1 MADDTRREDFS
12 SPARD
17 SHPPPPPPTTTTA
30 TREGSDQPHL
40 ASSPDPPLPLSSAQ
54 PAPAQKP
61 HRRRR
66 KHRRHHKPSADDPC
80 DEEDLAG
87 WGRGGERFGGM
98 AQAGLGQDEQAMQAG
113 QEGRVP
119 PGVTSD
125 SASGTSES
133 TGTGSSASSFVSEG
147 EDEEREGQEE
157 QRAAQSVD
165 EGRMRRES
173 EGTRRMKLEA
183 GGSKSFYGGSGQGYM
198 RMLHA
203 LANSSHDDSSSS
215 SSTRRPHR
223 SSKPPLSL
231 SKFTSKDDPE
241 SVARPNPTATYT
253 HNGPPVPN
261 SPVSDSE
268 GEDEDDSA
276 STASTDASARRDAA
290 AASASMSM
298 STSDDAS
305 PAMSQFISPPERAAQ
320 STSLARCPSE
330 KAISPVTPGGSMSM
344 SMSMSLPSA
353 APAGEKKPKTMRR
366 RDKIRHPRRAH
377 YRKHGRREGEETTTT
392 EEEEEDDNDDDD
404 EEREGDLNKSTIF
417 AIHRTE
423 GEGEGAEPEGV
434 ALEGRVPSS
443 PTSPDASSDEGEDGV
458 RRPPRPGMSRRGTAS
473 TIGTKGTRAGA
484 VSHRRE
490 RLAEKLREVFGLGE
504 VEEVVAEYP
513 CWLFRSILLQ
523 GFLYLTAGHICF
535 YAYLSQKEGAT
546 IRSGSLSVRGNKTRR
561 YRKHWF
567 VLKDSVLS
575 WFPSSTDPYFPDGHI
590 DLHYCISIEP
600 STKHSHHFKVSTSD
614 KKWHFSADST
624 ASRDEWVKTLKKVV
638 FRCQNEG
645 EAVKIAI
652 PLETVVDVEKSAGLE
667 FAETIR
673 VRVYDPDEGFEID
686 EYWLSYFKNLDA
698 ALEKINLV
706 LERFRAQQQQQNQQ
720 QPLAAAAAAGLSPI
734 EDTTRRAIADL
745 GESDQVRGV
754 DGERGD
760 DDAQDDDEQDGDGRN
775 RSKSLGERVSSVLSL
790 EGGLSGLKR
799 AGSKNK
805 KGRSKTGPPAA
816 PSAATSASTRST
828 PRSSIEEEARPVP
841 LAAAPSASAPTGPS
855 GPSASASDSPPS
867 RRSSLNI
874 NTKLAAIGGTAV
886 PVSQA
891 NLSGGTGGGG
901 SSTATPVA
909 GSVATLRPP
918 SASKDSAGAGA
929 GGEEVAAQGISPL
942 AAAAAVPLPPAI
954 TSTASSASSVPAPA
968 VAEGAELDPA
978 VAGAPPALGE
988 VDRTSSGETTS
999 TIPAPAPSS
1008 ASASAPAPAVAVTEH
1023 TPTPTPAHTYP
1034 PQPSSTPGNNA
1045 PDASG
1050 GRSRASSTL
1059 SRILSPASSAASTVS
1074 HSGRKILEV
1083 VTHRGS
1089 RSGNGA
1095 GGAKREGQVV
1105 GGLISEEP
1113 EDIREEGEEEGEGE
1127 EGEEEKKVREMR
1139 RTFGLGEKEE
1149 LVEHFPAYL
1158 YRGLP
1163 IYGHVYITTSYFCFK
1178 SAVGI
1183 LNKTKMILPIS
1194 DIIGVSKHRS
1204 YRIGF
1209 AGLMVIIKGHEEVF
1223 LELSNSERRD
1233 ACLAKLEHQR
1243 EVLTAERRAKEK
1255 KEGDEDDK
1263 DKAVDD
1269 GTSNREL
1276 QDLLDLSSSK
1286 SSDPAFDL
1294 PHPRSE
1300 AVPGQ
1305 PPIMF
1310 SSTTSDFVTF
1320 RPEQPLR
1327 FTCLTIGSR
1336 GDVQPYIALCKG
1348 LMAQGHKCKI
1358 ASHGEYKK
1366 WVEGHGIEFSPV
1378 GGDPAELM
1386 QLMIS
1391 HDFFTISF
1399 MKEAVGR
1406 FRGWLDDLLASAWK
1420 GCQDTDVLI
1429 ESPSAIAGYHIAE
1442 ALRIPY
1448 YRAFTM
1454 PWTRT
1459 RAYPH
1464 AFAVPEVH
1472 MGGGYNYM
1480 TYTMFDQVFWR
1491 ATSGQVNRWR
1501 KETLKIRSTNFEAM
1515 QQHKIPFLYNFSPV
1529 VIPPPLDWRE
1539 NIHVTGYWWLDNP
1552 DDSKSK
1558 KWEPPEAVLK
1568 FLDEAKAKDK
1578 KVVFIGF
1585 GSIIIPDPMDFT
1597 KVIAEAVERAG
1608 VHAIVAKGWS
1618 DRASSKGDSDE
1629 QKREQEDREKVEAE
1643 VMDKPFI
1650 HNVKSIPHD
1659 WLFPR
1664 IAAAVHHG
1672 GAGTTGA
1679 SLRAGLPTIIKP
1691 FFGDQHFYA
1700 DRVATLGIGTHIR
1713 NFTSDNLAEALT
1725 SAVTDEKQIER
1736 ARLAG
1741 EEIRKE
1747 DGVATAIEC
1756 IYRDLEYARS
1766 LIPPPSEAP
1775 QDSGNAPA
1783 EQENDE
1789 NKADDSTSDAP
1800 STPAR
1805 TRSRPHTP
1813 DRKDSIS
1820 SPQTESRTTSSD
1832 EGWDVMSR
1840 GSAADASGSWEKDSM
1855 SRASSHTRSREAS
1868 VSALKHDQ
1876 KEEQGDAGEAETEA
1890 QSGVG
1895 ARLFSML
1902 TKGPK
1907 STRKEV

>member
-1 MADDTRREDFS
+1 MSDPS
-12 SPARD
+12 RD
-17 SHPPPPPPTTTTA
+17 SVPPHPAISHDPTS
-30 TREGSDQPHL
+30 GSDQPHPTSL
-40 ASSPDPPLPLSSAQ
+40 YPPHTASQPPPHNLPSST
-54 PAPAQKP
+54 P
-61 HRRRR
+61 H
-66 KHRRHHKPSADDPC
+66 KHKHQTQG
-80 DEEDLAG
+80 EEENLAG
-87 WGRGGERFGGM
+87 WGTSAERFGGM
-98 AQAGLGQDEQAMQAG
+98 AQAGLGQDERAMMQG
-113 QEGRVP
+113 QVGGPVA
-119 PGVTSD
+119 TAALSD
-125 SASGTSES
+125 STSGTS
-133 TGTGSSASSFVSEG
+133 SSASSFVSDGSTSDDEKG
-147 EDEEREGQEE
+147 AERREAARKASEEEDKPSIAKSVDEAALRSTAAGAEEREQARKFGQ
-157 QRAAQSVD
+157 
-165 EGRMRRES
+165 
-173 EGTRRMKLEA
+173 
-183 GGSKSFYGGSGQGYM
+183 GGASKSFYGGSGQGYM

-203 LANSSHDDSSSS
+203 LANSSKEEELSS
-215 SSTRRPHR
+215 RRRHR
-223 SSKPPLSL
+223 SKKHSTSGAPLS
-231 SKFTSKDDPE
+231 SFTSKDDPE
-241 SVARPNPTATYT
+241 AVERPPSALYT
-253 HNGPPVPN
+253 HNGPPIPN
-261 SPVSDSE
+261 DAA
-268 GEDEDDSA
+268 DEEELSA
-276 STASTDASARRDAA
+276 SESASAAKHTP
-290 AASASMSM
+290 S
-298 STSDDAS
+298 STSDDQS
-305 PAMSQFISPPERAAQ
+305 PELSEFISPPERASQ
-320 STSLARCPSE
+320 STSLARCPSDQVIQTTR
-330 KAISPVTPGGSMSM
+330 K
-344 SMSMSLPSA
+344 
-353 APAGEKKPKTMRR
+353 
-366 RDKIRHPRRAH
+366 RDKIRHPRRHH
-377 YRKHGRREGEETTTT
+377 YRKHGRRAGEETSS
-392 EEEEEDDNDDDD
+392 DDNDD
-404 EEREGDLNKSTIF
+404 EEGGTDLGKSSIF
-417 AIHRTE
+417 AIHE
-423 GEGEGAEPEGV
+423 GEEEHKKRKEDKLQPEGV
-434 ALEGRVPSS
+434 ALEGRA
-443 PTSPDASSDEGEDGV
+443 DSSDEEEGDDDAEDQSAAEQVGA
-458 RRPPRPGMSRRGTAS
+458 RPGFSRRGTAS
-473 TIGTKGTRAGA
+473 TTGTAGTKGTLAR
-484 VSHRRE
+484 SQRRE
-490 RLAEKLREVFGLGE
+490 KLAEKLREVFGLAE

-523 GFLYLTAGHICF
+523 GFLCLTAGHLCF

-600 STKHSHHFKVSTSD
+600 SSKHSHHFKIATSD
-614 KKWHFSADST
+614 KRWHFSADST

-645 EAVKIAI
+645 ESVKIAI
-652 PLETVVDVEKSAGLE
+652 PLEAVVDVEKSSGLE

-673 VRVYDPDEGFEID
+673 VRVYDPEEGFEID

-698 ALEKINLV
+698 ALDKINGV
-706 LERFRAQQQQQNQQ
+706 LERFRATREEAQARLG
-720 QPLAAAAAAGLSPI
+720 PGAGLSPV

-745 GESDQVRGV
+745 GETDQVRGAK
-754 DGERGD
+754 GERGD
-760 DDAQDDDEQDGDGRN
+760 DEATAGLEGERHGDLEEDGRN
-775 RSKSLGERVSSVLSL
+775 RSKSLGDRMSSIFGL
-790 EGGLSGLKR
+790 ESGLGLKR
-799 AGSKNK
+799 ISSKNSQK
-805 KGRSKTGPPAA
+805 EQEKSKTSPPGVASS
-816 PSAATSASTRST
+816 SAASIQST
-828 PRSSIEEEARPVP
+828 PRSSIDEPRPASSTAVP
-841 LAAAPSASAPTGPS
+841 PETTRDP
-855 GPSASASDSPPS
+855 DS
-867 RRSSLNI
+867 RRSSLTL

-891 NLSGGTGGGG
+891 NVSGQTSHATAIG
-901 SSTATPVA
+901 SQTATPVA
-909 GSVATLRPP
+909 GSVATLRP
-918 SASKDSAGAGA
+918 SAQTE
-929 GGEEVAAQGISPL
+929 GGEELAAQGISPM
-942 AAAAAVPLPPAI
+942 AAAAAMPLPESGAAPGAGPLPPSI
-954 TSTASSASSVPAPA
+954 TSTPSSDSGVKPIT
-968 VAEGAELDPA
+968 GD
-978 VAGAPPALGE
+978 AGAPPALGDI
-988 VDRTSSGETTS
+988 DRGSTS
-999 TIPAPAPSS
+999 TVSATVPSVGPAPPAEAASMPVPPSFE
-1008 ASASAPAPAVAVTEH
+1008 VTEPP
-1023 TPTPTPAHTYP
+1023 PTLTPAHTYP
-1034 PQPSSTPGNNA
+1034 PQPSPGPEPSVNESST
-1045 PDASG
+1045 
-1050 GRSRASSTL
+1050 GRTRASSTL

-1083 VTHRGS
+1083 VTHRGGS
-1089 RSGNGA
+1089 S
-1095 GGAKREGQVV
+1095 KKQQEVQEGQVV
-1105 GGLISEEP
+1105 GGLITEEP
-1113 EDIREEGEEEGEGE
+1113 EEVEGDEEGGK
-1127 EGEEEKKVREMR
+1127 EEKEAEEMR
-1139 RTFGLGEKEE
+1139 KVFGLAGKEG

-1158 YRGLP
+1158 FRGLP
-1163 IYGHVYITTSYFCFK
+1163 IYGHAYITTSYFCFK

-1183 LNKTKMILPIS
+1183 LNKTKMILPIN

-1204 YRIGF
+1204 YRIGY

-1223 LELSNSERRD
+1223 FELSSADRRD
-1233 ACLAKLEHQR
+1233 ACLARVEQQR
-1243 EVLTAERRAKEK
+1243 ETVRAERRAKGEK
-1255 KEGDEDDK
+1255 EDDGSK
-1263 DKAVDD
+1263 
-1269 GTSNREL
+1269 NREL
-1276 QDLLDLSSSK
+1276 QDLMDLSSSK
-1286 SSDPAFDL
+1286 SSDPALDN
-1294 PHPRSE
+1294 PHPSSE
-1300 AVPGQ
+1300 AKPGQ

-1320 RPEQPLR
+1320 RPEEPLR

-1366 WVEGHGIEFSPV
+1366 WVEGHGIEFAAV

-1406 FRGWLDDLLASAWK
+1406 FRGWLDDLLDSAWK
-1420 GCQDTDVLI
+1420 GCQNSDVLI

-1501 KETLKIRSTNFEAM
+1501 KQTLNIRPTNFDAM

-1529 VIPPPLDWRE
+1529 VVPPPLDWRE

-1552 DDSKSK
+1552 EDSKSK
-1558 KWEPPEAVLK
+1558 KWEPPEDVIK
-1568 FLDEAKAKDK
+1568 FLDEAKEKDK

-1585 GSIIIPDPMDFT
+1585 GSIIIPDPMEFT

-1608 VHAIVAKGWS
+1608 VYAIVAKGWS

-1629 QKREQEDREKVEAE
+1629 QKKEQEEREKTEAE

-1650 HNVKSIPHD
+1650 LNVKSIPHD

-1664 IAAAVHHG
+1664 IHGAVHHG

-1713 NFTSDNLAEALT
+1713 NFTADNLSEALVT
-1725 SAVTDEKQIER
+1725 AVTDDKQIER

-1766 LIPPPSEAP
+1766 LVPPPSEAP
-1775 QDSGNAPA
+1775 IEGRVSEADEEA
-1783 EQENDE
+1783 EKHDE
-1789 NKADDSTSDAP
+1789 KKAEEDDSTLAGAT
-1800 STPAR
+1800 STPAK
-1805 TRSRPHTP
+1805 TRSRSP
-1813 DRKDSIS
+1813 DRKNSAS
-1820 SPQTESRTTSSD
+1820 SPQGESRTTSSD

-1840 GSAADASGSWEKDSM
+1840 GSAADASASWEKDSV
-1855 SRASSHTRSREAS
+1855 SRASSTTRSRENTS
-1868 VSALKHDQ
+1868 GMVMSDQ
-1876 KEEQGDAGEAETEA
+1876 KEDKGDEGEAETET

-1895 ARLFSML
+1895 ARLMSML

-1907 STRKEV
+1907 AIKKDA